1 VRSRDALWIAA
12 AAGATLVQD
21 APAAAV
27 AESPATLAGAAA
39 PEPAGPADATPDSPD
54 GGATPAPTGPGPTR
68 AVIDTHDPAVPGA
81 LFVGIP
87 GARVDGGSFAPQVL
101 AAGAWGVLVRPE
113 HAEQAVAAGSGVVLT
128 HEDPARALGAL
139 ARAWRWELGATV
151 VGITGSVGKTSTK
164 DLLNAVVAPHRKTVA
179 TSANL
184 NTEIGLPLTVLGA
197 EEGTE
202 VLILEMAMRGS
213 GQIAELAAIAEPD
226 VGVITNIAP
235 VHVELLGSLQ
245 AVADAKAELL
255 HGLIPGATAIVP
267 ADEPLL
273 KPHRPKG
280 VAMVEVRPDDPLP
293 PELRVAS
300 EVSPTVLRNL
310 PAVVAAARAIG
321 IEPAGD
327 VRPDIS
333 PMRGQRLHLS
343 RDIVVVVDCY
353 NANPM
358 SMTAA
363 LDDLATSATG
373 RRVAVLGDML
383 ELGPDEK
390 RLHAELGAHAKF
402 TGVEVLVA
410 VGPLSRHTGTGFGSG
425 VQWVEDAYAAAELLP
440 KLLEPGDT
448 VLLKASRGIGLERV
462 ADALSGQ
469 DA

>member
-1 VRSRDALWIAA
+1 MRSRDALWIAK
-12 AAGATLVQD
+12 AAGATLVRD
-21 APAAAV
+21 ASGETP
-27 AESPATLAGAAA
+27 
-39 PEPAGPADATPDSPD
+39 PE
-54 GGATPAPTGPGPTR
+54 GPGPTR
-68 AVIDTHDPAVPGA
+68 AVIDTHDAALPGA

-87 GARVDGGSFAPQVL
+87 GARVDGGSFAAEVL
-101 AAGAWGVLVRPE
+101 EAGAWGVLVRPQHVE
-113 HAEQAVAAGSGVVLT
+113 AASKGGHGVVLT
-128 HEDPARALGAL
+128 HEDPTAALGAL
-139 ARAWRWELGATV
+139 ARAWRWDLGATV

-164 DLLNAVVAPHRKTVA
+164 DLLTAVVTPHRRTVA

-197 EEGTE
+197 QEGTE

-255 HGLIPGATAIVP
+255 HGLKPGGTAIVP

-273 KPHRPKG
+273 AGHRPVG
-280 VAMVEVRPDDPLP
+280 LQVVEVTPGDPVPAGLK
-293 PELRVAS
+293 VGG

-310 PAVVAAARAIG
+310 PAVLAAARAIG
-321 IEPAGD
+321 IEPDGD
-327 VRPDIS
+327 VRPEIS

-343 RDIVVVVDCY
+343 RDVVVVVDCY

-402 TGVEVLVA
+402 TGVEVLIA

-425 VQWVEDAYAAAELLP
+425 VQWVEDSYAAAELLP

-462 ADALSGQ
+462 ADALRGQ
-469 DA
+469 DG

>member
-1 VRSRDALWIAA
+1 VRSRDAIWVAA
-12 AAGATLVQD
+12 AAGATLVRD
-21 APAAAV
+21 AP
-27 AESPATLAGAAA
+27 P
-39 PEPAGPADATPDSPD
+39 ATPDPVPGAAPVAALPD
-54 GGATPAPTGPGPTR
+54 ATSSAPSRGGGAAPTGPGPTR
-68 AVIDTHDPAVPGA
+68 AVIDTHDEALPGA

-87 GARVDGGSFAPQVL
+87 GARVDGGSFAPEVL
-101 AAGAWGVLVRPE
+101 RAGAWGVLVRPQ
-113 HAEQAVAAGSGVVLT
+113 HAEAAAAVGAGVVLT
-128 HEDPARALGAL
+128 HEDPATALGAL

-164 DLLNAVVAPHRKTVA
+164 DLLAAVVAPHRRTVA
-179 TSANL
+179 TAANL

-226 VGVITNIAP
+226 VGVITNVAP

-255 HGLIPGATAIVP
+255 HGLVPGGTAVVP

-273 KPHRPKG
+273 AGHRPSG
-280 VAMVEVRPDDPLP
+280 IAFVEVAPGDPLP
-293 PELRVAS
+293 AELRVRGD
-300 EVSPTVLRNL
+300 VSPTVLRNL

-321 IEPAGD
+321 IEPAGAVD
-327 VRPDIS
+327 PTIS
-333 PMRGQRLHLS
+333 PMRGQRLHLP

-363 LDDLATSATG
+363 LDDLATTAPG

-390 RLHAELGAHAKF
+390 RQHAELGAHAKF

-410 VGPLSRHTGTGFGSG
+410 VGPLSRHTGTGFGTG
-425 VQWVEDAYAAAELLP
+425 VQWVEDAAAAATLVP

-462 ADALSGQ
+462 ADALRGQ
-469 DA
+469 GA

>member
-1 VRSRDALWIAA
+1 MRSRDALWIAQ

-21 APAAAV
+21 RPAAPARSADDAPPAAV
-27 AESPATLAGAAA
+27 APGATATAPGDAA
-39 PEPAGPADATPDSPD
+39 PAD
-54 GGATPAPTGPGPTR
+54 GPGPTR
-68 AVIDTHDPAVPGA
+68 AVIDTRDPALSGA

-87 GARVDGGSFAPQVL
+87 GARVDGGSFAADVL

-113 HAEQAVAAGSGVVLT
+113 HADAATAAGDGVVLT
-128 HEDPARALGAL
+128 HEDPAAALGAL
-139 ARAWRWELGATV
+139 ARGWRWHLGATV
-151 VGITGSVGKTSTK
+151 VGVTGSVGKTSTK
-164 DLLNAVVAPHRKTVA
+164 DLLRAVVAPHRSVVA

-184 NTEIGLPLTVLGA
+184 NTEIGLPLTVLA
-197 EEGTE
+197 APEGTE
-202 VLILEMAMRGS
+202 VLILEMAMRGA

-273 KPHRPKG
+273 ARHRPEG
-280 VAMVEVRPDDPLP
+280 VRLVEVRPGDALP
-293 PELRVAS
+293 EGLRIAG

-310 PAVVAAARAIG
+310 PAVVAASRAIG
-321 IEPAGD
+321 IEPAGE
-327 VRPDIS
+327 VRPEIS
-333 PMRGQRLHLS
+333 AMRGQRLHLP

-358 SMTAA
+358 STTAA
-363 LDDLATSATG
+363 LDDLATTATG

-390 RLHAELGAHAKF
+390 RLHAEIGAHAKF

-410 VGPLSRHTGTGFGSG
+410 VGDLSRHTGTGFGTG
-425 VQWVEDAYAAAELLP
+425 VNWVPDAAAAARLVP
-440 KLLEPGDT
+440 QLLEPGDT

>member
-1 VRSRDALWIAA
+1 MRSRDALWIAK
-12 AAGATLVQD
+12 AAGATLVRD
-21 APAAAV
+21 APAGSDRAA
-27 AESPATLAGAAA
+27 
-39 PEPAGPADATPDSPD
+39 
-54 GGATPAPTGPGPTR
+54 ATPAPASQEWAGSTDTDAPAGPGPSR
-68 AVIDTHDPAVPGA
+68 AVIDTRDPDLPGG

-101 AAGAWGVLVRPE
+101 EAGAWGILVRPE
-113 HAEQAVAAGSGVVLT
+113 HAEAAAKVSGGAILT
-128 HEDPARALGAL
+128 HEDPAAALGAL
-139 ARAWRWELGATV
+139 ARAWRWHLGATV

-164 DLLNAVVAPHRKTVA
+164 DLLRAVVAPHRSVVA

-184 NTEIGLPLTVLGA
+184 NTEIGLPLTVLAA

-202 VLILEMAMRGS
+202 VLILEMAMRGA
-213 GQIAELAAIAEPD
+213 GQIAGLAAIAEPD

-245 AVADAKAELL
+245 GVADAKAELL
-255 HGLIPGATAIVP
+255 HGLVPGATAIVP
-267 ADEPLL
+267 GDEPLL
-273 KPHRPKG
+273 AGHRPAG
-280 VAMVEVRPDDPLP
+280 VAFLEVRPTDPVP
-293 PELRVAS
+293 PGLRIGGD
-300 EVSPTVLRNL
+300 VSPTVLRNL

-321 IEPAGD
+321 IEPDGE
-327 VRPDIS
+327 VRPEIS
-333 PMRGQRLHLS
+333 AMRGQRLHLA
-343 RDIVVVVDCY
+343 RDVVVVLDCY

-363 LDDLATSATG
+363 LDDLATTATG

-425 VQWVEDAYAAAELLP
+425 VQWVQDAYAAAELVP

-462 ADALSGQ
+462 ADALRGQ
-469 DA
+469 GA

>member
-1 VRSRDALWIAA
+1 MRSRDALWIAKA
-12 AAGATLVQD
+12 SGATLVRDAADPAPD
-21 APAAAV
+21 AP
-27 AESPATLAGAAA
+27 S
-39 PEPAGPADATPDSPD
+39 DATA
-54 GGATPAPTGPGPTR
+54 GGPGPTH
-68 AVIDTHDPAVPGA
+68 AVIDTRDPALLGA

-87 GARVDGGSFAPQVL
+87 GARVDGGSFAADVL
-101 AAGAWGVLVRPE
+101 RAGAWGALVRPE
-113 HAEQAVAAGSGVVLT
+113 HADAAAAAPSGAILT
-128 HEDPARALGAL
+128 HEDPTAALGAL
-139 ARAWRWELGATV
+139 ARAWRWDLGATV

-164 DLLNAVVAPHRKTVA
+164 DLLTAVVAPHRRTVA

-184 NTEIGLPLTVLGA
+184 NTEIGLPLTVLQA

-202 VLILEMAMRGS
+202 VLVLEMAMRGS

-226 VGVITNIAP
+226 VGVVTNIAP

-245 AVADAKAELL
+245 AIADAKAELL
-255 HGLIPGATAIVP
+255 HGLKPGGTAIIP

-273 KPHRPKG
+273 APHRPAG
-280 VAMVEVRPDDPLP
+280 VDLVEVRPDDPLP
-293 PELRVAS
+293 DGLRVVG

-327 VRPDIS
+327 VRPEIS

-343 RDIVVVVDCY
+343 GDVVVVVDCY

-363 LDDLATSATG
+363 LDDLAASASG

-410 VGPLSRHTGTGFGSG
+410 VGPLSRHTGTGFGTG
-425 VQWVEDAYAAAELLP
+425 VQWVEDADAAAALLP

-462 ADALSGQ
+462 ADALRGR
-469 DA
+469 DDRA

>member
-1 VRSRDALWIAA
+1 VRSRDALWIAQ

-21 APAAAV
+21 APAAVVEPVPGAP
-27 AESPATLAGAAA
+27 ETPAT
-39 PEPAGPADATPDSPD
+39 PGPA
-54 GGATPAPTGPGPTR
+54 GPGPTR
-68 AVIDTHDPAVPGA
+68 AVIDTHDPALPGA

-87 GARVDGGSFAPQVL
+87 GARVDGGSFAPEVL
-101 AAGAWGVLVRPE
+101 AAGAWGVLVRPQ
-113 HAEQAVAAGSGVVLT
+113 HAAAATAIGAGVVLT
-128 HEDPARALGAL
+128 HEDPAHALGVL

-164 DLLNAVVAPHRKTVA
+164 DLLSAVVAPHRKTVA

-184 NTEIGLPLTVLGA
+184 NTEIGLPLTVLA
-197 EEGTE
+197 AQEGTE
-202 VLILEMAMRGS
+202 VLILEMAMRGA

-255 HGLIPGATAIVP
+255 HGLKPGGTAVVP

-273 KPHRPKG
+273 AGHRPEG
-280 VAMVEVRPDDPLP
+280 VELVPVRPTDPLP
-293 PELRVAS
+293 AALKVGG

-327 VRPDIS
+327 VRPEIS
-333 PMRGQRLHLS
+333 PMRGQRLHLP

-358 SMTAA
+358 SVTAA
-363 LDDLATSATG
+363 LDDLATSAVG

-390 RLHAELGAHAKF
+390 RQHAEIGAHAKF

-425 VQWVEDAYAAAELLP
+425 VQWVEDAAGAAALLP

-462 ADALSGQ
+462 ADALRGQ
-469 DA
+469 GA

>member
-1 VRSRDALWIAA
+1 MRSRDALWIAG
-12 AAGATLVQD
+12 AAGATLVRD
-21 APAAAV
+21 APAA
-27 AESPATLAGAAA
+27 PATPDAGARALARSPGAPGAAA
-39 PEPAGPADATPDSPD
+39 GSPADEAAGS
-54 GGATPAPTGPGPTR
+54 GPTR
-68 AVIDTHDPAVPGA
+68 AVIDTHDPALPGA

-87 GARVDGGSFAPQVL
+87 GARVDGGSFAPEVL
-101 AAGAWGVLVRPE
+101 RAGAWGVLVRPQ
-113 HAEQAVAAGSGVVLT
+113 HAEAAVAAGSGVVLT
-128 HEDPARALGAL
+128 HEDPARALGLL

-164 DLLNAVVAPHRKTVA
+164 DLLQAVVAPHRRAVA
-179 TSANL
+179 TAANL

-202 VLILEMAMRGS
+202 VLILEMAMRGP

-226 VGVITNIAP
+226 VGVITNVAP

-255 HGLIPGATAIVP
+255 HGLIPGGTAIVP

-273 KPHRPKG
+273 AGHRPDG
-280 VAMVEVRPDDPLP
+280 VRLVEVRPGDEMPAALK
-293 PELRVAS
+293 LAG

-321 IEPAGD
+321 IEPGGE
-327 VRPDIS
+327 VRPEIS
-333 PMRGQRLHLS
+333 PMRGQRLHLA
-343 RDIVVVVDCY
+343 RDVVVVVDCY

-363 LDDLATSATG
+363 LDDLAVSASG

-425 VQWVEDAYAAAELLP
+425 VQWVEDAHAAAVLLP

-462 ADALSGQ
+462 ADALRGR

>member
-1 VRSRDALWIAA
+1 VAK
-12 AAGATLVQD
+12 AAGATLVRD
-21 APAAAV
+21 AA
-27 AESPATLAGAAA
+27 
-39 PEPAGPADATPDSPD
+39 AGPAAPDPVAVA
-54 GGATPAPTGPGPTR
+54 GGAAGPSGSAEPSGTTAGPGPTR
-68 AVIDTHDPAVPGA
+68 AVIDTHDASLPGA

-101 AAGAWGVLVRPE
+101 EAGAWGVLVRPE
-113 HAEQAVAAGSGVVLT
+113 HAARAAEVPGGAILT
-128 HEDPARALGAL
+128 HEDPAAALGAL

-164 DLLNAVVAPHRKTVA
+164 DLLSAVVAPHRRTVA

-226 VGVITNIAP
+226 VGVITNVAP

-245 AVADAKAELL
+245 AIADAKAELL
-255 HGLIPGATAIVP
+255 HGLVPGGTGIVP

-273 KPHRPKG
+273 AGHRPAG
-280 VAMVEVRPDDPLP
+280 VRLVEVRPTDPVP
-293 PELRVAS
+293 PALHVGG

-321 IEPAGD
+321 VEPAGD
-327 VRPDIS
+327 VRPTIS

-343 RDIVVVVDCY
+343 RDVVVVVDCY

-363 LDDLATSATG
+363 LDDLATTATG

-425 VQWVEDAYAAAELLP
+425 VQWVEDAYAAAELVP

-462 ADALSGQ
+462 ADALRGQ

>member
-1 VRSRDALWIAA
+1 MRSRDTAWIAR
-12 AAGATLVQD
+12 AAGATIVQD
-21 APAAAV
+21 APPAPVVPDVTGAATRATAAATT
-27 AESPATLAGAAA
+27 PPGGA
-39 PEPAGPADATPDSPD
+39 PD
-54 GGATPAPTGPGPTR
+54 GGGTPDATVGTGPTR
-68 AVIDTHDPAVPGA
+68 AVIDTHDARLPGA

-101 AAGAWGVLVRPE
+101 EAGAWGVLVRPE
-113 HAEQAVAAGSGVVLT
+113 HAEAAKAPGVGVVLT
-128 HEDPARALGAL
+128 HEDPARALGLL

-164 DLLNAVVAPHRKTVA
+164 DLLLSVVAPHRKAVA
-179 TSANL
+179 TDANL

-255 HGLIPGATAIVP
+255 HGLIPGATAVVP
-267 ADEPLL
+267 GDEPLL
-273 KPHRPKG
+273 AGHRPPG
-280 VAMVEVRPDDPLP
+280 VQVVEVRPGDGLP
-293 PELRVAS
+293 EGLRVAG

-321 IEPAGD
+321 IEPTGE
-327 VRPDIS
+327 VRPEIS

-363 LDDLATSATG
+363 LDDLATAATG

-410 VGPLSRHTGTGFGSG
+410 VGPLSRHTGTGFGTG
-425 VQWVEDAYAAAELLP
+425 VQWVEDAAGAAALLP

-462 ADALSGQ
+462 ADALRGE
-469 DA
+469 DR

>member
-1 VRSRDALWIAA
+1 VRSRDALWVAQ
-12 AAGATLVQD
+12 AAGATLFQD
-21 APAAAV
+21 RPAAPPAPGSPAAPA
-27 AESPATLAGAAA
+27 
-39 PEPAGPADATPDSPD
+39 PAGS
-54 GGATPAPTGPGPTR
+54 GPTH
-68 AVIDTHDPAVPGA
+68 AVIDTRDPALAGA

-87 GARVDGGSFAPQVL
+87 GARVDGGSFAPNVL
-101 AAGAWGVLVRPE
+101 DAGAWGVLVRPE
-113 HAEQAVAAGSGVVLT
+113 HADAAAEAAHGVILT
-128 HEDPARALGAL
+128 HADPARALGAL
-139 ARAWRWELGATV
+139 ARAWRWHLGATV

-164 DLLNAVVAPHRKTVA
+164 DLLLAVVAPHRRAVA
-179 TSANL
+179 TAANL

-202 VLILEMAMRGS
+202 VLILEMAMRGA

-226 VGVITNIAP
+226 VGVITNVAP

-255 HGLIPGATAIVP
+255 HGLVPGATAVVP

-273 KPHRPKG
+273 AGHRPEG
-280 VAMVEVRPDDPLP
+280 VRMVEVRPDDEV
-293 PELRVAS
+293 PEALKVAGD
-300 EVSPTVLRNL
+300 VSPTVLRNL

-321 IEPAGD
+321 VEPAGD
-327 VRPDIS
+327 VRPEIS

-343 RDIVVVVDCY
+343 RDVVVVVDCY

-363 LDDLATSATG
+363 LDDLAASASG

-425 VQWVEDAYAAAELLP
+425 VQWVEDAHAAAALLP

-462 ADALSGQ
+462 ADALRGQ
-469 DA
+469 DG

>member
-1 VRSRDALWIAA
+1 AAPARDADAA
-12 AAGATLVQD
+12 AA
-21 APAAAV
+21 P
-27 AESPATLAGAAA
+27 S
-39 PEPAGPADATPDSPD
+39 
-54 GGATPAPTGPGPTR
+54 GATPASIIPSGPGAPVDGPGPTR
-68 AVIDTHDPAVPGA
+68 AVIDTRDPALPGA

-87 GARVDGGSFAPQVL
+87 GARVDGGSFAADVL

-113 HAEQAVAAGSGVVLT
+113 HAEAAAKAGTGVVLT
-128 HEDPARALGAL
+128 HEDPAAALGAL
-139 ARAWRWELGATV
+139 ARAWRWDLGATV

-164 DLLNAVVAPHRKTVA
+164 DLLLSVVSPHRRTVA

-184 NTEIGLPLTVLGA
+184 NTEIGLPLTVLAA

-202 VLILEMAMRGS
+202 VLILEMAMRGA

-226 VGVITNIAP
+226 VGVITNVAP

-255 HGLIPGATAIVP
+255 HGLKPGGTAVVP
-267 ADEPLL
+267 GDEPLL
-273 KPHRPKG
+273 AGHRPAG
-280 VAMVEVRPDDPLP
+280 VTFVEVRPTDPLP
-293 PELRVAS
+293 DGLRVAGD
-300 EVSPTVLRNL
+300 VSPTVLRNL

-327 VRPDIS
+327 VRPEIS
-333 PMRGQRLHLS
+333 PMRGQRLHLA

-363 LDDLATSATG
+363 LDDLAGATDG

-402 TGVEVLVA
+402 TGAEVLIA

-425 VQWVEDAYAAAELLP
+425 VHWVPDAAAAADLLP

-462 ADALSGQ
+462 ADALRGR

>member
-1 VRSRDALWIAA
+1 MAK
-12 AAGATLVQD
+12 AAGATLVRDAPPAAVAPDLDLAAPPEAGTDASAPGSDAAPPSAGD
-21 APAAAV
+21 APAGQD
-27 AESPATLAGAAA
+27 GA
-39 PEPAGPADATPDSPD
+39 PAGT
-54 GGATPAPTGPGPTR
+54 GPTR
-68 AVIDTHDPAVPGA
+68 AVIDTHDARLPGA

-101 AAGAWGVLVRPE
+101 QGGAWGVLVRPE
-113 HAEQAVAAGSGVVLT
+113 HAEAAAAVGHGVVLT
-128 HEDPARALGAL
+128 HEDPARALGLL
-139 ARAWRWELGATV
+139 ARAWRWHLAATV

-164 DLLNAVVAPHRKTVA
+164 DLLLSVVAPHKRAVA
-179 TSANL
+179 TAANL

-202 VLILEMAMRGS
+202 VLILEMAMRGA
-213 GQIAELAAIAEPD
+213 GQIAELAEIAEPD
-226 VGVITNIAP
+226 VGVITNVAP

-245 AVADAKAELL
+245 AVADAKAEILY
-255 HGLIPGATAIVP
+255 GLVPGGTAIVP

-273 KPHRPKG
+273 AGHRPPGAKL
-280 VAMVEVRPDDPLP
+280 VEVHPDDPLP
-293 PELRVAS
+293 ADLHVAGD
-300 EVSPTVLRNL
+300 VSATVLRNL

-321 IEPAGD
+321 IEPAGE
-327 VRPDIS
+327 VRPEIS
-333 PMRGQRLHLS
+333 AMRGQRLHLA

-358 SMTAA
+358 STTAA
-363 LDDLATSATG
+363 LDDLATAATG

-390 RLHAELGAHAKF
+390 RLHAELGAHAKL

-425 VQWVEDAYAAAELLP
+425 VQWVPDAEAAAALVP

-462 ADALSGQ
+462 ADALQGQ
-469 DA
+469 DG